1 MKKLI
6 RVTTADISLEGLL
19 QGQLRFL
26 NQYFEV
32 VGLAADTGSL
42 SKVAEREGIRTI
54 DVPMHREISLIADLK
69 CLDSCSGLLLILKVQ
84 DILFAVRRDLIKF
97 IAFL

>member
-6 RVTTADISLEGLL
+6 RVTTVDISLDGLL

-54 DVPMHREISLIADLK
+54 DVPMHREISLKADL
-69 CLDSCSGLLLILKVQ
+69 
-84 DILFAVRRDLIKF
+84 
-97 IAFL
+97 